1 MRGRRRFSWLGR
13 AHLRP
18 AMHGAE
24 KGSVPQIITSEGAI
38 RGHTA
43 EQERNLPC
51 CAPSCK
57 PPGSPP
63 RGLRLGAKLRS
74 GQAGQA
80 QVRGAKITDSVIT
93 GRPGTTAEY
102 LGGYI
107 RDAPA

>member
-1 MRGRRRFSWLGR
+1 MGRTGLDWLVPPDGAMPVRPAMRGRRRFSWLGR

-24 KGSVPQIITSEGAI
+24 KGSVPLGRIHRGRESPVPQIITSEGAI

-63 RGLRLGAKLRS
+63 RGLRLGA
-74 GQAGQA
+74 
-80 QVRGAKITDSVIT
+80 
-93 GRPGTTAEY
+93 
-102 LGGYI
+102 
-107 RDAPA
+107 